1 MPFTKE
7 ALKDLYD
14 IRQNDLVMLAV
25 KDELTGKV
33 VQVKDVTTNPTK
45 SYELFRD
52 LSFDNLINS
61 SYIPEEIKAEEIKAE
76 ARQEAVAQGF
86 IHGGAADFNQPSKSS
101 SSASIAKNTYQ

>member
-1 MPFTKE
+1 
-7 ALKDLYD
+7 
-14 IRQNDLVMLAV
+14 LVMLAV

-33 VQVKDVTTNPTK
+33 VQVKDVTTNPAK

-61 SYIPEEIKAEEIKAE
+61 SYIPEEIKAE
-76 ARQEAVAQGF
+76 ARQEAVAQGL